1 MYLLRGVPGRRV
13 ERTKPMLS
21 TTRVR
26 LVALD
31 LDGTLIGDDLVLRP
45 RVREAVAKAREAG
58 VAVTIVTG
66 RMFGAARPFV
76 QALAIDGPV
85 VCYQGAAIFDAA
97 TGATLRETTVQG
109 DVTRDTLRWAHEH
122 GVHAQCY
129 AGDRLYVDEINRFSK
144 RYTDLARVEPVVVP
158 SLREA
163 FAERPTIKIV
173 LVDDAERANHHLA
186 ALRALLGERAY
197 LTRSHVDFVEVVD
210 PRVNKGEALGFVAQ
224 RHGVSLDETLAVGD
238 AWNDVPLLDAA
249 AIGVAMGS
257 GPPELLA
264 HADHVVGDVA
274 HDGVA
279 EAIERYAL
287 GEATSTR

>member
-1 MYLLRGVPGRRV
+1 
-13 ERTKPMLS
+13 MLAS
-21 TTRVR
+21 TRIR

-31 LDGTLIGDDLVLRP
+31 LDGTLIGEDLVLRP
-45 RVREAVAKAREAG
+45 RVRDAVAAAQARG
-58 VAVTIVTG
+58 IAVTIVTG
-66 RMFGAARPFV
+66 RMFAAARPFV
-76 QALAIDGPV
+76 RALAIDGPV

-97 TGATLRETTVQG
+97 SGATLRQTPVHA
-109 DVTRDTLRWAHEH
+109 DVTRETLQWAHER

-129 AGDRLYVDEINRFSK
+129 ADDTLYVDQINRFSK

-173 LVDDAERANHHLA
+173 LVDDAERADAHLA
-186 ALRALLGERAY
+186 ALRELLGARAY

-210 PRVNKGEALGFVAQ
+210 PAVNKGEALAFVAQ
-224 RHGVSLDETLAVGD
+224 RHGVALDETLAVGD

-249 AIGVAMGS
+249 AVGVAMGS

-264 HADHVVGDVA
+264 HADHVVADVA

-279 EAIERYAL
+279 EAIERYVLAPQPARS
-287 GEATSTR
+287 GA